1 MHWPAVVSCG
11 RKNNGMNCSKAE
23 ANALL
28 PFLWTEARAI
38 KNCFVQNN
46 KRNELKRY
54 IYINLVYL

>member
-28 PFLWTEARAI
+28 PFFMDRTTRNKELFRTE
-38 KNCFVQNN
+38 Q
-46 KRNELKRY
+46 
-54 IYINLVYL
+54 